1 MVSTATPW
9 HTLATHAPPPQSW
22 LHAPQLAESLHRFT
36 IEPPHDEPGHARS
49 AEPQPL
55 AHAMS
60 AHAAPHVMS
69 AHAAPHAIVMSAG
82 AHAAPQ
88 ERSGGGAHI
97 VGWQFPPSP
106 PPPAGELSQAGAR
119 SASASARETRVMRAP
134 RRVYQSEAEA
144 RRSAAG
150 HRVRIAAAR
159 RVRVVVRDGHGR
171 GRG

>member
-9 HTLATHAPPPQSW
+9 HTLATHAPPPQLW

-60 AHAAPHVMS
+60 
-69 AHAAPHAIVMSAG
+69 